1 MYSSCQPRFL
11 AHFSSQILNP
21 FLAADAISSYGTWH
35 HLRDI
40 WAAHDSLHV
49 REDSVVRARCSIEQT
64 LRVERVLV
72 HSSASTDSLPLTRQL
87 LRATLRIECKISNVI
102 AARRVPCLRWPD
114 GQCLVVSPSMFWDHE
129 ERALA
134 TDANVQHTLRPS
146 NLQCPH

>member
-64 LRVERVLV
+64 FSIHSGLLIFSVLTNTFT
-72 HSSASTDSLPLTRQL
+72 ASKAPCVTHP
-87 LRATLRIECKISNVI
+87 
-102 AARRVPCLRWPD
+102 AAFAHQV
-114 GQCLVVSPSMFWDHE
+114 
-129 ERALA
+129 A
-134 TDANVQHTLRPS
+134 
-146 NLQCPH
+146 